1 MSANLAPH
9 EILNIQELLNSNIL
23 EAKMLTNNISM
34 VQDEN
39 LKQIMKENLES
50 KKTKLKELEDFINSQ
65 MNSQNNCQNNNQNN
79 NQNNDNAN
87 NSNN

>member
-23 EAKMLTNNISM
+23 EAKMLTNNISI

-50 KKTKLKELEDFINSQ
+50 KKTKLKELEDFINNQ

-79 NQNNDNAN
+79 NNAN

>member
-23 EAKMLTNNISM
+23 EAKMLTNNISI
-34 VQDEN
+34 VKDEN

-50 KKTKLKELEDFINSQ
+50 KKTKLKELEDFINNQ

-79 NQNNDNAN
+79 NNAN